1 MPLPGNC
8 TPSRHIA
15 TSLNVELC
23 LATAKA
29 TFLARIVSLSSVS
42 RVASLPIVLSLSLSL
57 SLWPWLFRMQ
67 IRSIDVELEICFDS
81 RVPAL
86 AIGRRIREKRNV
98 AIGPS
103 SRNKDENSL
112 GPLPGI
118 DLRPGPKDGDAYKTE
133 RASKARLGSEVA
145 LATRL
150 LSSRS
155 IDGIATHVAGWTR
168 ASLPSLLNTFVY
180 TSICIS
186 HPLQCRFIVFTTLSS
201 KSTRASADIQA
212 MATRAGKRERE
223 REREGRGRE
232 EKGERRRV
240 NPPCP

>member
-42 RVASLPIVLSLSLSL
+42 RVASLPIARSLSLFLSL

-67 IRSIDVELEICFDS
+67 IRSIDVELEIGFDS

-98 AIGPS
+98 ATGPS

-112 GPLPGI
+112 RPLPGI
-118 DLRPGPKDGDAYKTE
+118 DLRPGPKDGDAYKPE
-133 RASKARLGSEVA
+133 RASDRK
-145 LATRL
+145 
-150 LSSRS
+150 SRS
-155 IDGIATHVAGWTR
+155 RRDCSRRDRSTESRHTSRDGLVDGR
-168 ASLPSLLNTFVY
+168 VSP
-180 TSICIS
+180 
-186 HPLQCRFIVFTTLSS
+186 FT
-201 KSTRASADIQA
+201 
-212 MATRAGKRERE
+212 
-223 REREGRGRE
+223 
-232 EKGERRRV
+232 
-240 NPPCP
+240 P